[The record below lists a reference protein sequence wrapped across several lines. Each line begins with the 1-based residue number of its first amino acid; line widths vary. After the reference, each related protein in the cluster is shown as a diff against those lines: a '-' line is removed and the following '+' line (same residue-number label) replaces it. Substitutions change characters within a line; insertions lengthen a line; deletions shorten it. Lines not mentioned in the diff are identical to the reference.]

1 MHARERDFLMCVYSL
16 IECVLIKTKVNFKFS
31 RAALVALL
39 IRVRYYACVCR
50 HIGPALIAHLV
61 AAVLFVRLHQSGP
74 GHLVCFAS
82 SRRAAASQATTAVR
96 GLIN

>member
-1 MHARERDFLMCVYSL
+1 
-16 IECVLIKTKVNFKFS
+16 VNFKFS

-50 HIGPALIAHLV
+50 HIGPAALIAHLV
-61 AAVLFVRLHQSGP
+61 AAVLFVRLHQSDQ

-96 GLIN
+96 ARPNKLTPRRHAWEIIQF